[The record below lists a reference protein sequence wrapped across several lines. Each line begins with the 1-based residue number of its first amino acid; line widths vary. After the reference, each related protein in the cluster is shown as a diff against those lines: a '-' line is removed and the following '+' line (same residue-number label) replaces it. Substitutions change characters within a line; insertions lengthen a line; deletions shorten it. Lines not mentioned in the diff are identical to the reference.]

1 MSADIHNAGANDGAP
16 FLPLGADICVRRGA
30 WLPHWASGNG
40 TYAVTFRLGDS
51 LPQTVLRSWEDE
63 RNDIRDTVRR
73 QGRKPTPSEVRRMEK
88 LRSAKIQAYLDAG
101 RGACHFRDASI
112 AECLAETLRRF
123 DGSRYSLYAWVIM
136 PNHVHVIVGPMPP
149 RTLPEILHSWKS
161 YTAKFANKRL
171 GRSGTF
177 WQAEYYDHLIR
188 NAEEFSHGVL
198 YIRENPAKAGL
209 RDWPWVWV
217 RGEEKT

>member
-1 MSADIHNAGANDGAP
+1 
-16 FLPLGADICVRRGA
+16 
-30 WLPHWASGNG
+30 
-40 TYAVTFRLGDS
+40 
-51 LPQTVLRSWEDE
+51 
-63 RNDIRDTVRR
+63 
-73 QGRKPTPSEVRRMEK
+73 MEK
-88 LRSAKIQAYLDAG
+88 FKNKYAIKSSRLEGYDYSQNGLYFVTICTKDREELFGEIVNEKIILNDVGKVVQEEWLKTPIIRKDVFLD
-101 RGACHFRDASI
+101 
-112 AECLAETLRRF
+112 
-123 DGSRYSLYAWVIM
+123 AWVIM
-136 PNHVHVIVGPMPP
+136 PNHVHVIVGPMPQ

-177 WQAEYYDHLIR
+177 WQAEYYDHVIR
-188 NAEEFSHGVL
+188 NAEEFAHGVR